1 MKQVTLFTISILA
14 IFFASAQERW
24 QADVSVT
31 SVAIGNTPIIGRP
44 PITSNSKIPVP
55 STTGSTTTPV
65 TSNLK
70 CSVTVHNE
78 NDDDAYGTTLVVV
91 LPVEV
96 SVVSTSPGGTT
107 HTASTG
113 TQFIAYVTFD
123 LGHMSVGQNNTVEVT
138 FTKSK
143 YTNKVGAFAYSGSPD
158 PNPANNYKD
167 AAF

>member
-1 MKQVTLFTISILA
+1 MKQI
-14 IFFASAQERW
+14 IFFPVFALAGLFAAAQERW

-31 SVAIGNTPIIGRP
+31 SVTLGNATITKQP
-44 PITSNSKIPVP
+44 PILNNPKIPAATN
-55 STTGSTTTPV
+55 SSTTTPA
-65 TSNLK
+65 TSSNLK
-70 CSVTVHNE
+70 CSITVHNE

-96 SVVSTSPGGTT
+96 SVISMSPGGTT

-113 TQFIAYVTFD
+113 NQYIAYITFD
-123 LGHMSVGQNNTVEVT
+123 LGHMTVGQNSTVEVI

-158 PNPANNYKD
+158 PNPTNNYKD
-167 AAF
+167 TTF